1 MAKKA
6 AAPAPNDIGA
16 RKEMT
21 ISAETAEQARRNVA
35 LLMTNPLFAAA
46 RAIQVTEGTQQGY
59 GALLDT
65 EELLKV
71 LRVQAEMVND
81 GNLGRV
87 EWMLLSQATALQSL
101 FSRLVERGM
110 KADLLPHFESFMRL
124 ALRAQAQSTRTLEV
138 LATVKNPPV
147 FAKQANIAQQQ
158 QVNNG
163 PAVPGPEPTRA
174 RNPTSGQSKLLEP
187 LPDERLEFGTQGAA
201 SGADSPLATVGA
213 VNRPQD

>member
-16 RKEMT
+16 QKNMT

-46 RAIQVTEGTQQGY
+46 RTIQVTEGTQGY

-65 EELLKV
+65 DELLKV

-110 KADLLPHFESFMRL
+110 KAELLPHFESFMRL

-147 FAKQANIAQQQ
+147 VFAKQANIAQQQ

-163 PAVPGPEPTRA
+163 PAVPAPTRA
-174 RNPTSGQSKLLEP
+174 RNPAPAQSKLLET

-201 SGADSPLATVGA
+201 SGADSKLATVET
-213 VNRPQD
+213 VHRPPD

>member
-16 RKEMT
+16 QKNMT

-46 RAIQVTEGTQQGY
+46 RTIQVTEGTQGY

-110 KADLLPHFESFMRL
+110 KAELLPHFESFMRL

-147 FAKQANIAQQQ
+147 VFAKQANIAQQQ

-163 PAVPGPEPTRA
+163 PAVPAVTRA
-174 RNPTSGQSKLLEP
+174 RNPAPAQSKLLET
-187 LPDERLEFGTQGAA
+187 LPDERLDFGTQGAA
-201 SGADSPLATVGA
+201 SGADSKLATVET
-213 VNRPQD
+213 VHRPPD

>member
-16 RKEMT
+16 QKNMT

-46 RAIQVTEGTQQGY
+46 RTIQVTEGTQGY

-110 KADLLPHFESFMRL
+110 KAELLPHFESFMRL

-147 FAKQANIAQQQ
+147 VFAKQANIAQQQ

-163 PAVPGPEPTRA
+163 PAVPAPTRA
-174 RNPTSGQSKLLEP
+174 RNPAPAQSKLLET
-187 LPDERLEFGTQGAA
+187 LPDERLDFGTQGAA
-201 SGADSPLATVGA
+201 SGADSKLATVET
-213 VNRPQD
+213 VHRPPD

>member
-6 AAPAPNDIGA
+6 AAPGPNPIGA
-16 RKEMT
+16 IKDVT
-21 ISAETAEQARRNVA
+21 ISAETVEQARRNVA
-35 LLMTNPLFAAA
+35 MLLTNPLYAAA
-46 RAIQVTEGTQQGY
+46 RVIQVTEGTQQDS

-65 EELLKV
+65 QELLKV
-71 LRVQAEMVND
+71 LRVTAEMVND
-81 GNLGRV
+81 GNLARV
-87 EWMLLSQATALQSL
+87 EWMLHSQATALQSL
-101 FSRLVERGM
+101 FARLVERGM
-110 KADLLPHFESFMRL
+110 KSDLLPHFESFMRL

-163 PAVPGPEPTRA
+163 PAVPAVTRA
-174 RNPTSGQSKLLEP
+174 RNPAPAQSKLLET

-201 SGADSPLATVGA
+201 SGADSQLATVGT
-213 VNRPQD
+213 VKRLQD

>member
-6 AAPAPNDIGA
+6 ATPAPNDIGA

-21 ISAETAEQARRNVA
+21 VAGETAEQARRNVA
-35 LLMTNPLFAAA
+35 LLLTNPLFAAA
-46 RAIQVTEGTQQGY
+46 RVIQVTEGTQDQ

-65 EELLKV
+65 QELLKV
-71 LRVQAEMVND
+71 LRARAEMVND
-81 GNLGRV
+81 GDLTHV
-87 EWMLLSQATALQSL
+87 EWMLLTQATALQSL

-110 KADLLPHFESFMRL
+110 RADQLPHFESFMRL

-163 PAVPGPEPTRA
+163 PAVPAVARA
-174 RNPTSGQSKLLEP
+174 RNPATEQSKLLEQ

-201 SGADSPLATVGA
+201 SGADSPLATVGTIH
-213 VNRPQD
+213 RPQD